1 MAAADESLPFEAASS
16 FEGARPGKAFKL
28 GDLGLGYYVDALAGG
43 SSSTSSSG
51 STSGN
56 SAHLE
61 EFRKQLPETWRNCT
75 SLREERLRVDKKAGA
90 GLALERSDFGF
101 AVTGVDAEPGQQ
113 VQQGEVIVAVEGRM
127 LHGLSAPQMQASFLK
142 RRVDGARLQVAALAE
157 VEYLSK
163 LDPSVVEYWDA
174 QHQRHYYFH
183 KKTGQSGWTHE
194 ELSTSA
200 SSSSEGAGNGA
211 AAKAKPP
218 QIDLASF
225 LSHGFAKPKEPPAK
239 KRKVK
244 AALVQSGTESDLAR
258 EERERWNA
266 WNAGER
272 GGYTEQFL
280 DKYKNCQSNPSKPK
294 ETKILKGSVGPGNGM
309 EYMARWTGS
318 KNSFN

>member
-1 MAAADESLPFEAASS
+1 MAAADESLPFEVASS
-16 FEGARPGKAFKL
+16 FEGARPGKVFKL
-28 GDLGLGYYVDALAGG
+28 GDLGLGYYVDALAG
-43 SSSTSSSG
+43 SSSSRSSSG

-163 LDPSVVEYWDA
+163 LDPAVVECWDA

-200 SSSSEGAGNGA
+200 SSSSEGAG
-211 AAKAKPP
+211 
-218 QIDLASF
+218 D
-225 LSHGFAKPKEPPAK
+225 
-239 KRKVK
+239 
-244 AALVQSGTESDLAR
+244 GTESDLAR